1 MAPKTTGDQVANTT
15 RNTSES
21 REHAGEPCL
30 HATGRRFRLSAGTQ
44 CWPDGALD
52 IGGPSPRPYDFF
64 PEALHVHMYR

>member
-30 HATGRRFRLSAGTQ
+30 HATGRRFRLSAGLMERLTLEVPAQ
-44 CWPDGALD
+44 DHT
-52 IGGPSPRPYDFF
+52 IFF
-64 PEALHVHMYR
+64 LRHYMYTCTGER